1 MEKEPIK
8 DSRHNLRMMYAHLIK
23 DKKDEIKEPNKNITI
38 TTLEKQVTEI
48 LKTLTDIIVLK
59 EKERQEWADLCIKK
73 QARIEQLE
81 NPLKQIIQK
90 EKI

>member
-1 MEKEPIK
+1 MIK
-8 DSRHNLRMMYAHLIK
+8 DSRHNMRTMYAHLIK

-38 TTLEKQVTEI
+38 TPLEKQVTEI

-73 QARIEQLE
+73 QARIDVLE
-81 NPLKQIIQK
+81 YLLKN
-90 EKI
+90 